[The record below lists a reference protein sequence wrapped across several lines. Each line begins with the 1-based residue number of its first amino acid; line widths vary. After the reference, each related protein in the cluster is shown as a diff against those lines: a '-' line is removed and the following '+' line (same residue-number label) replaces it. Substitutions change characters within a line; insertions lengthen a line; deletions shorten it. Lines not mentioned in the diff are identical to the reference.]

1 MVPWPVALSFPVIRV
16 PAADRPEAAAPAR
29 PPIWTEEQIL
39 PRGPTKLNVASA
51 KAKLP
56 AQLDEEAAFEATIC
70 NIRNAPRRQEE
81 EGVVRGIAIV
91 LAITGAL
98 AMSGIAAPALA
109 APALAQAGRS
119 ASTPYGCDPRDG
131 AYPGYTPPSA
141 YAAYWYGYPRDCG
154 GPSITFYFGPAYY
167 GYRYDGPPYFHH
179 GHHGWDRHW

>member
-1 MVPWPVALSFPVIRV
+1 M
-16 PAADRPEAAAPAR
+16 
-29 PPIWTEEQIL
+29 
-39 PRGPTKLNVASA
+39 RGT
-51 KAKLP
+51 
-56 AQLDEEAAFEATIC
+56 
-70 NIRNAPRRQEE
+70 
-81 EGVVRGIAIV
+81 AIV

-98 AMSGIAAPALA
+98 AMSGIAAT
-109 APALAQAGRS
+109 APAQAGRS

-154 GPSITFYFGPAYY
+154 GPTITFYFGPAYY